1 MNVLIKEL
9 PRSGCGDGEF
19 GGLKTKVSEIRPWGN
34 FEKFT
39 ENVNS
44 TVKIITVEPNHR
56 LSLQYHNFR
65 DEFWKVIRGRCSVV
79 IGGNIFVAN
88 EGDEFFIPRKVK
100 HRILTKMVN
109 VKILEISL
117 GHFDESDIV
126 RIEDAYDRV

>member
-1 MNVLIKEL
+1 MNVLKEL
-9 PRSGCGDGEF
+9 P
-19 GGLKTKVSEIRPWGN
+19 KVSETRPWGD
-34 FEKFT
+34 FQKFT

-65 DEFWKVIRGRCSVV
+65 DEFWKVISGRCSVV
-79 IGGNIFVAN
+79 IGEKIFIAN